1 MEEQVKEK
9 FDLKKELI
17 ELVKTFV
24 ICLAVV
30 TLLTSFVFTPVQVE
44 GDSMYPTLHDKSKGI
59 VNIFLVKFG
68 EVYRQDI
75 VVVKYREE
83 NESWVKRVIGI
94 PGDRISCKDDV
105 VYVNGEPLDEPYLD
119 TVYATQQRNRNGY
132 FTTDFDEVVLGE
144 DEYFLMG
151 DNRVVSRDS
160 RMVGVFKREDIVG
173 KDVYVFY
180 PFEHIGINRNSNH

>member
-105 VYVNGEPLDEPYLD
+105 VYVNGEPLDH
-119 TVYATQQRNRNGY
+119 
-132 FTTDFDEVVLGE
+132 
-144 DEYFLMG
+144 
-151 DNRVVSRDS
+151 S
-160 RMVGVFKREDIVG
+160 
-173 KDVYVFY
+173 
-180 PFEHIGINRNSNH
+180 

>member
-1 MEEQVKEK
+1 MEEQVEEK

-17 ELVKTFV
+17 ELGKTF
-24 ICLAVV
+24 IFCLIIV
-30 TLLTSFVFTPVQVE
+30 TLITNFVFTPVQVE
-44 GDSMYPTLHDKSKGI
+44 GESMYPTLHNKSKGI

-68 EVYRQDI
+68 EIYRQDI
-75 VVVKYREE
+75 VVVKYRAE

-94 PGDRISCKDDV
+94 PGDRISCKNDV
-105 VYVNGEPLDEPYLD
+105 VYVNGEALDEPYLD
-119 TVYATQQRNRNGY
+119 TVYATQQRNKNGY

-160 RMVGVFKREDIVG
+160 RMVGVFKKEDIVG

-180 PFEHIGINRNSNH
+180 PFEHMGLNRNSNH